1 MSNGASTQTHLDPDA
16 AVSASWNDAVTY
28 IPAENSS
35 HIEPNTNLQDTING
49 HLGDFNNGSLDGS
62 MGHLEDSEAWTDEY
76 MDGWVY
82 SDHATLHSDTS
93 SLILVQMKFS
103 ESGSGS
109 CTEQIKERSFECTT
123 SKQVKLAARTSSQL
137 SVVNFLSLSPTLLT
151 EEMLLSL
158 HCLPDTAE
166 NSGITA
172 VEKGH
177 IEFFREQNTLSFIA
191 AFAHLF
197 GTYTDGISPI

>member
-1 MSNGASTQTHLDPDA
+1 M
-16 AVSASWNDAVTY
+16 TY

-109 CTEQIKERSFECTT
+109 CTEQIKERSFECST
-123 SKQVKLAARTSSQL
+123 SKQVTLAARRSSQL
-137 SVVNFLSLSPTLLT
+137 SVVNFLSLPPT
-151 EEMLLSL
+151 L

-166 NSGITA
+166 NAGITA

-177 IEFFREQNTLSFIA
+177 IEFFREQNTLSFIE

-197 GTYTDGISPI
+197 GTYNDGISPI